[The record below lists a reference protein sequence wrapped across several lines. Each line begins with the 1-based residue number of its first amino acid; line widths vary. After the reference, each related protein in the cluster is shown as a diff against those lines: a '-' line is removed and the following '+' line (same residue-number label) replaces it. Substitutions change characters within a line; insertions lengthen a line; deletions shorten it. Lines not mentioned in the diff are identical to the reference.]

1 MRKLLTTQAIR
12 EIEALAIADG
22 ISEAEMM
29 KRAGTALT
37 RQAAAYLRTLPADI
51 QQPRITILVGPGNNG
66 SDGLV
71 AGLTLAEN
79 TNALVRF
86 YLFRKRN
93 DDDPLMQPILD
104 AGYLVTIADD
114 DLRYRVLIQ
123 LVASADLVIDALYG
137 IGTQPPLRPEASKLL
152 RAVTQALNEQP
163 ELPLTFV
170 TSPVAAPPRPA
181 RPYVIACDCPSGI
194 DADTGAVDA
203 YTLHA
208 DETVTFIAPKPG
220 LFLFPAAAHIG
231 KLGIAS
237 LGLPEKLK
245 PFKDATTFVAD
256 ASYVAEILP
265 KRPLDAHKGTF
276 GKALIVGGSGNYI
289 GAPALA
295 AGAAYRSGAGLVAMA
310 ASADI
315 IQAHAGAHPEITWIM
330 LPSEDGVIAED
341 AARLLAKDMTGY
353 DALVVGPGIGTEAP
367 TAAFLTALLNHSL
380 GSPKPTKSIGFA
392 TAPTVT
398 ATHDDISLPPLVLDA
413 DALNLIARKPEGAR
427 TIPQDAILTPHPGEM
442 ARLCGM
448 TTTEVQA
455 DRLNLARE
463 KANTWRCIILLKGAH
478 SIVAAPDGRAAI
490 LPIKTS
496 ALATAGTGDILA
508 GLCGG
513 FLAQGMKP
521 FEAAVAA
528 AYAHGF
534 AGQIAE
540 QEVGSGRA
548 VIASDVLAAI
558 GQAFGQIEGSH

>member
-1 MRKLLTTQAIR
+1 MRKLLTPQAIR

-29 KRAGTALT
+29 KRAGTALA

-51 QQPRITILVGPGNNG
+51 QQPRVTILVGPGNNG

-86 YLFRKRN
+86 YLVRKRE

-170 TSPVAAPPRPA
+170 TSPVAPPPRPA

-220 LFLFPAAAHIG
+220 LFLFPAAAHVG

-276 GKALIVGGSGNYI
+276 GKALIVGGSVNYI

-295 AGAAYRSGAGLVAMA
+295 AGAAYRSGAGLVVMVAG
-310 ASADI
+310 ADI

-330 LPSEDGVIAED
+330 LPSEDGIIAED
-341 AARLLAKDMTGY
+341 AARLLAKDMSGC

-367 TAAFLTALLNHSL
+367 TAVFLAALLNGSL
-380 GSPKPTKSIGFA
+380 GSPKPIGFA
-392 TAPTVT
+392 TAPAVA
-398 ATHDDISLPPLVLDA
+398 ATNDATSLPPLVLDA
-413 DALNLIARKPEGAR
+413 DALNLIARKPEDER

-442 ARLCGM
+442 ARLCGV
-448 TTTEVQA
+448 TTAEVQA

-463 KANTWRCIILLKGAH
+463 KAKAWRCIILLKGAH
-478 SIVAAPDGRAAI
+478 SIVAAPDGRVAI

-496 ALATAGTGDILA
+496 ALATAGTGDVLA

-528 AYAHGF
+528 AYVHGF
-534 AGQIAE
+534 AGQLAE
-540 QEVGSGRA
+540 QSVGSGRA

-558 GQAFGQIEGSH
+558 GQAFGQIEGSR